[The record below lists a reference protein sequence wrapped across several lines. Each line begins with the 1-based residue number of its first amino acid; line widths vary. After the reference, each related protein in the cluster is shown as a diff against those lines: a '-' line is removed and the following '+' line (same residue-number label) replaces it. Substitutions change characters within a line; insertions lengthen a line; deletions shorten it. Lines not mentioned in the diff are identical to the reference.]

1 MLNIIN
7 SIKLAGKSISKELKT
22 PSKLSLPKIKHNTTG
37 DLVKPI
43 DIIANNIF
51 IKHLSQ
57 VESIAEIYS
66 EEEEFVIK
74 VNETNQDKSFYA
86 VAFDPLDGS
95 INVDTNSPTG
105 SLFCIYDKNQVNGNG
120 IVAAGYILYST
131 ITQMVL
137 AINGEIKVFNLIE
150 DEFEFNSNL
159 IIPDSG
165 SYYSHNDSN
174 NKFISNEKNK
184 LFLKQLS
191 NCSNLRYSGCLV
203 ADLNLLLI
211 KGGCF
216 CYPGND
222 KNINGKIRLL
232 YEGYPA
238 AFIVETAGGFSRYND
253 TISSLLTQPLLN
265 IHQQSSI
272 FLMSNWEKNL
282 YDYL

>member
-7 SIKLAGKSISKELKT
+7 SIKLATKAISKELKT
-22 PSKLSLPKIKHNTTG
+22 PSKAIPKVKYNTTG

-43 DIIANNIF
+43 DTIANNIF
-51 IKHLSQ
+51 IEHLSQ

-74 VNETNQDKSFYA
+74 VNETGEGIYA

-105 SLFCIYDKNQVNGNG
+105 SLFCIYDKNELNGNG
-120 IVAAGYILYST
+120 IVAAGYVLYST
-131 ITQMVL
+131 ITQMIL
-137 AINGEIKVFNLIE
+137 AINDEIKVYNLN
-150 DEFEFNSNL
+150 DNEFEYESTL

-174 NKFISNEKNK
+174 NQFISNEKHK
-184 LFLKQLS
+184 LFLKMLS
-191 NCSNLRYSGCLV
+191 NSSSLRYSGCLV
-203 ADLNLLLI
+203 ADLNLILI

-216 CYPGND
+216 CYPSND

-238 AFIVETAGGFSRYND
+238 AYIIETAGGFSRYND
-253 TISSLLTQPLLN
+253 TISSLLTQPLIN

-272 FLMSNWEKNL
+272 FLMSQWEKNL
-282 YDYL
+282 YDYI